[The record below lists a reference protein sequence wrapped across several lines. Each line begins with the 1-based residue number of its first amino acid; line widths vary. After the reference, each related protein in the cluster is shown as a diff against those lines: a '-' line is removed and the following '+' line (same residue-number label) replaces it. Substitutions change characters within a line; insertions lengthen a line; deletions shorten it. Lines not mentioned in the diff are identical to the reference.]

1 MVLLTRLRSALRLL
15 PRSSATYATSAAS
28 TSNLSPA
35 KRNQSANVYVP
46 QDLYRRIFIVTDPT
60 LPVVTIL
67 EQWVQDGRTLS
78 YNELVFVI
86 KQLRSRK
93 RYKNA
98 LEVSFWMSEKGYSEP
113 RSSDFSLK
121 LDLIAKVKGIEEAES
136 YFDSIP
142 NYLRTTDCYSTLLNC
157 YAQVRDVDKAKRIM
171 LQMRHLGF
179 AGSTLARNALLN
191 LYYQTQNYDK
201 VENLLLE
208 MKEEGIKFDRFTFST
223 LINTYAAKSDIEG
236 IDKLLAQ
243 LEDDPSYSQHA
254 DWWSVYAVAANCY
267 GKLGL
272 HDKAFNA
279 LKKSEERLSSTIWKE
294 AFPYLVTQYAT
305 IGKKE
310 EVMRLWKIYKMDG
323 KLLKRDYYST
333 VISSFLKLDDIE
345 LAKSIFEEWES
356 RNRYF
361 RNFFIPNMMIAA
373 YSRKGNMEEA
383 EAIVNRT
390 IMKGGKPNLWTWS
403 RLLLGYIPQRNFP
416 MSVRC
421 MKEAVSIYE
430 VGCKWKPLPE
440 SLAAIFQYLK
450 FNGDMEEAEDLI
462 RLLSSKNIISL
473 DVHNNLTSWIKDVES
488 NVPAID
494 VLGGDSH
501 KQTGEILEPE
511 DDWNNLT
518 SAFAINKMSRDD
530 CQVGKS

>member
-1 MVLLTRLRSALRLL
+1 MVVLTRLKSALRLL
-15 PRSSATYATSAAS
+15 PRSSVTYATSASS

-35 KRNQSANVYVP
+35 KRNQIAAVYVP
-46 QDLYRRIFIVTDPT
+46 QDLYRRIFTVTDPT

-78 YNELVFVI
+78 YDKLLFLI

-113 RSSDFSLK
+113 SSADFSLR
-121 LDLIAKVKGIEEAES
+121 LDLIAKAKGIEEAES

-142 NYLRTTDCYSTLLNC
+142 KYSKAAECYSSLLNC
-157 YAQVRDVDKAKRIM
+157 YAQVRDVDKAERIM
-171 LQMRHLGF
+171 LQMKHLGF
-179 AGSTLARNALLN
+179 ARSTLARNSLLN

-208 MKEEGIKFDRFTFST
+208 MKEEDIKFDRFTLAT
-223 LINTYAAKSDIEG
+223 LINTYGAQSDIEG
-236 IDKLLAQ
+236 IDKVLAQ
-243 LEDDPSYSQHA
+243 LEDDPSYSQHV
-254 DWWSVYAVAANCY
+254 DWWSVYAVAANWY

-279 LKKSEERLSSTIWKE
+279 LKKSEKRLSYTIWNE
-294 AFPYLVTQYAT
+294 AFPYLMTQYAA
-305 IGKKE
+305 IGKRE
-310 EVMRLWKIYKMDG
+310 EVMRLWNIYMMDG
-323 KLLKRDYYST
+323 KLLKRDYYSA

-361 RNFFIPNMMIAA
+361 INFFIPNKMIAA

-390 IMKGGKPNLWTWS
+390 IMKGGKPNSWTWS
-403 RLLLGYIPQRNFP
+403 WLLLGYIPQRNFP
-416 MSVRC
+416 RAVQC
-421 MKEAVSIYE
+421 MKEAVSICE
-430 VGCKWKPLPE
+430 VGCKWRPLPE

-450 FNGDMEEAEDLI
+450 FNGDMEEAEGLI
-462 RLLSSKNIISL
+462 RLLSSKNVISL
-473 DVHNNLTSWIKDVES
+473 DIHNKLMSWIKDVES
-488 NVPAID
+488 NVPAIA

-501 KQTGEILEPE
+501 KQTGEISKPE
-511 DDWNNLT
+511 EDRNSPDFCL
-518 SAFAINKMSRDD
+518 SH
-530 CQVGKS
+530 Q

>member
-46 QDLYRRIFIVTDPT
+46 PDLYRRIFIVTDPT

-67 EQWVQDGRTLS
+67 EQWIQDGRTLS
-78 YNELVFVI
+78 YDKLLFVI

-113 RSSDFSLK
+113 SSADFSLK

-157 YAQVRDVDKAKRIM
+157 YAQVKDVDKAKRIM

-179 AGSTLARNALLN
+179 ARSTLARNSLLN

-223 LINTYAAKSDIEG
+223 LINTYAAKSNIEG

-243 LEDDPSYSQHA
+243 LEDDPSYSGSV
-254 DWWSVYAVAANCY
+254 DWGVYAVAANCY
-267 GKLGL
+267 RKLGF

-279 LKKSEERLSSTIWKE
+279 LKKSEECVDYTIWKK
-294 AFPYLVTQYAT
+294 AFPHLITQYAT

-310 EVMRLWKIYKMDG
+310 EVMRLWNIYKMDG
-323 KLLKRDYYST
+323 KLLKTDYSA

-345 LAKSIFEEWES
+345 LAKIIFEEWES
-356 RNRYF
+356 RNQYF
-361 RNFFIPNMMIAA
+361 RNFFMPNKMIAA
-373 YSRKGNMEEA
+373 YSRKGKMEEA

-390 IMKGGKPNLWTWS
+390 ISKGGKPNEWTWS
-403 RLLLGYIPQRNFP
+403 GLLLGYISHRNFP
-416 MSVRC
+416 MAVRC
-421 MKEAVSIYE
+421 MKEAVSICE
-430 VGCKWKPLPE
+430 VGRKWRPLPE

-462 RLLSSKNIISL
+462 RLLSSKNVISL
-473 DVHNNLTSWIKDVES
+473 DVHNKLMSWIKDVES
-488 NVPAID
+488 DVPAID
-494 VLGGDSH
+494 VLGGYSH
-501 KQTGEILEPE
+501 KQTGEISEPE
-511 DDWNNLT
+511 EDRNNPDFCL
-518 SAFAINKMSRDD
+518 SH
-530 CQVGKS
+530 Q